1 MRYTFAFL
9 AWLLVITP
17 WLPAQTTAQYAP
29 TAAENALLWEI
40 SGAGLPEPSYL
51 FGTIHLISKAD
62 FVLTDRTTQAFAK
75 TNRVAFEINMEEMND
90 ISKLMPMLMKAFMS
104 NGKTLRDLLSKEE
117 YALVKAHFEGI
128 GLPLMLV
135 ERIKPMFLSALGSGD
150 MSQMQANGE
159 TVSYEIELMKLAQ
172 EQQKQVAGLETMA
185 FQMSVFD
192 SIPYEAQARM
202 LVESIQAGKDGNE
215 QFEALVALYK
225 AQDLVGLNAMLETD
239 ESIGQYGD
247 ILLAKRNRNW
257 VPVMKD
263 MMREKPTFF
272 AVGAGHL
279 AGEQGVIALLRAE
292 GYTLKPLK

>member
-1 MRYTFAFL
+1 MKHTLAFL
-9 AWLLVITP
+9 ALLFIIAP

-29 TAAENALLWEI
+29 TAAENSLLWEI
-40 SGAGLPEPSYL
+40 SGAGLSEPSYL

-62 FVLTDRTTQAFAK
+62 FILTDLTTEAFAK
-75 TNRVAFEINMEEMND
+75 TSRVAFEINMEEMND

-150 MSQMQANGE
+150 MNQMQANGE

-172 EQQKQVAGLETMA
+172 EQQKKVAGLETMA

-192 SIPYEAQARM
+192 SIPYEVQAKM

-225 AQDLVGLNAMLETD
+225 AQDLAGLNAMLETD

-279 AGEQGVIALLRAE
+279 AGEQGVIALLRAQ
-292 GYTLKPLK
+292 GYTLSPMK

>member
-9 AWLLVITP
+9 AWLLIVTP
-17 WLPAQTTAQYAP
+17 WLSAQNAAQYAP

-40 SGAGLPEPSYL
+40 SGAGLSEPSYL

-62 FVLTDRTTQAFAK
+62 FILTDRTTEAFAK
-75 TNRVAFEINMEEMND
+75 TNRVTFEINMEEMND

-104 NGKTLRDLLSKEE
+104 NGKTLRDLISKEE

-192 SIPYEAQARM
+192 SIPYEVQAKM

-225 AQDLVGLNAMLETD
+225 AQDLAGLNAMLETD

-257 VPVMKD
+257 VPVMQD
-263 MMREKPTFF
+263 MMREQPTFF

-292 GYTLKPLK
+292 GYTLSPMK

>member
-1 MRYTFAFL
+1 MKHTLAFL
-9 AWLLVITP
+9 ALLFIIAP

-40 SGAGLPEPSYL
+40 SGAGLSEPSYL
-51 FGTIHLISKAD
+51 FGTIHLIGKAD
-62 FVLTDRTTQAFAK
+62 FILTDRTTEAFAK